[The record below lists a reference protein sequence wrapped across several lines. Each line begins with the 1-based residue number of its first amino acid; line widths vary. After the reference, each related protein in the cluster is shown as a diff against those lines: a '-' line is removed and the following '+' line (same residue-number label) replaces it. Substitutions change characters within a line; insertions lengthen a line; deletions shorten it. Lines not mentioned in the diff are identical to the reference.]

1 MRNLL
6 HLANNHLVQDWVKLP
21 TPQEMDLF
29 RKKELKFKRKQK
41 LIITSKIWENKEVN
55 LKRKE
60 GVR

>member
-6 HLANNHLVQDWVKLP
+6 HLANNYIIQDWVKLP

-29 RKKELKFKRKQK
+29 RKKELKFKCKQK
-41 LIITSKIWENKEVN
+41 LIITSKTWENKEVN

>member
-6 HLANNHLVQDWVKLP
+6 HLANNYIIQDLVKLP

-29 RKKELKFKRKQK
+29 RKKELKFKCKQK
-41 LIITSKIWENKEVN
+41 LIITSKTWENKEVN

>member
-29 RKKELKFKRKQK
+29 RKKELKFKCKQK

>member
-6 HLANNHLVQDWVKLP
+6 HLANNYIIQDWVKLP

>member
-6 HLANNHLVQDWVKLP
+6 HLANNHIIQDWVKLP

-29 RKKELKFKRKQK
+29 RKKELEFKCKQK
-41 LIITSKIWENKEVN
+41 LIITSKTWENKEVN